1 MLIKMTL
8 PPFSDAEL
16 IGEDIGRLF
25 LNFKKIIDK
34 FKYVKVSIIVFVYML
49 IFYLMTRRSM

>member
-1 MLIKMTL
+1 MTL

-25 LNFKKIIDK
+25 LNFKKIKDK

-49 IFYLMTRRSM
+49 IFYLMTRRSR